1 MEPSVKGSVVVG
13 SVSSLRSLKRAG
25 KVTAEAL
32 AARLGKAA
40 LGLLAEK
47 IEVGRWYPMATFGE
61 LVDFEWELTDRDADY
76 AREAGARSAD
86 RMFEAGLYQQLDYA
100 GRVER
105 AKSSSELV
113 RQSKLITTVTGALYS
128 FLTTAVRIAESG
140 DRLEI
145 VYGNAATFREM
156 LRFSTEGF
164 MNRVNE
170 RQGSSRRWTSA
181 RTRPDEIVYA
191 MALPTRLTNG

>member
-13 SVSSLRSLKRAG
+13 SVSSLRSLRRAG
-25 KVTAEAL
+25 RVSSEAL
-32 AARLGKAA
+32 AARLSKAA

-47 IEVGRWYPMATFGE
+47 IELGRWYPMAAFGE
-61 LVDFEWELTDRDADY
+61 LVDFEWELTGHDPEY

-100 GRVER
+100 GRVPR
-105 AKSSSELV
+105 AKSRDELV
-113 RQSKLITTVTGALYS
+113 RQSRLIATVTGALYS
-128 FLTTAVRIAESG
+128 FLTTSVRIAESG

-145 VYGNAATFREM
+145 EYANAAAFREL
-156 LRFSTEGF
+156 LRFSTEGY

-181 RTRPDEIVYA
+181 RIRPDVIVYA
-191 MALPTRLTNG
+191 MALPNRLAAS